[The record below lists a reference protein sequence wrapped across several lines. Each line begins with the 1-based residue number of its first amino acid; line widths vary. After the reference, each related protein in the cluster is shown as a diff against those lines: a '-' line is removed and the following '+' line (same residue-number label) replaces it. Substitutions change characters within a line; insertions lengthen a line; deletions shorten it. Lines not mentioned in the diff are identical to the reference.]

1 MFIRDQKN
9 AISHRFFRNLK
20 SAGAPFVRWVNTR
33 RFRVVSAGHRFYT
46 DRMKF
51 TTTLLKGTI
60 VLTTL
65 ALCGL
70 GQVASAADTTAL
82 SLIKEA
88 NEYVGKDV
96 RDKVVGIRSEK
107 SVATL
112 TPNIWYVV
120 FYDKDATFKTAEVKF
135 GAGQKM
141 EVKHP
146 LRQPFAYINDKNLLD
161 QKALKIDSDKAIKI
175 ATAEPLLDKLTIRAT
190 QLWLER
196 VDNVQTWRVRLWAQ
210 KLRHPNDDANIG
222 DVSISA
228 EDGKVLKSDLHI
240 DRVD

>member
-1 MFIRDQKN
+1 
-9 AISHRFFRNLK
+9 
-20 SAGAPFVRWVNTR
+20 
-33 RFRVVSAGHRFYT
+33 
-46 DRMKF
+46 MKF
-51 TTTLLKGTI
+51 TTILHNGTI

-70 GQVASAADTTAL
+70 CRMASAADATGL
-82 SLIKEA
+82 SLIKDA

-107 SVATL
+107 SIATL

-120 FYDKDATFKTAEVKF
+120 FYDHDATFKTTEVKF

-141 EVKHP
+141 AVSHP
-146 LRQPFAYINDKNLLD
+146 MRQPFAYKNDKDLLD
-161 QKALKIDSDKAIKI
+161 QKAIKIDSDQAIKI
-175 ATAEPLLDKLTIRAT
+175 ATAEPLLGKLTIRST
-190 QLWLER
+190 QLWLQNE
-196 VDNVQTWRVRLWAQ
+196 DNVPTWKVRLWAQ

-228 EDGKVLKSDLHI
+228 IDGKVLKSDLHI